1 MVKKAQT
8 IKSTTEKLFARIEEL
23 ESNYRRA
30 LADYQNQERRH
41 HEMSSNLVKMASA
54 PLLEKLLLSLDG
66 LRLAQSH
73 LKNQGL
79 QMVIDQIQAT
89 FTSEGL
95 TEIKTDGEKFDPLTM
110 DCVELIPG
118 KKDLVMETIT
128 PGYFLFDKV
137 LRPAKVKVGSGSTP
151 VIPSA
156 VEGSHSIKQH

>member
-1 MVKKAQT
+1 MVKKTQT
-8 IKSTTEKLFARIEEL
+8 TKSTTEKLFARIEEL

-41 HEMSSNLVKMASA
+41 HEMSSTLVKMASA

-73 LKNQGL
+73 LKDQGL
-79 QMVIDQIQAT
+79 QMVIDQIQST

-95 TEIKTDGEKFDPLTM
+95 TEIKTDGENFDPLTM
-110 DCVELIPG
+110 DCVELVPG

-137 LRPAKVKVGSGSTP
+137 LRPAKVKVGSGADLHP
-151 VIPSA
+151 REGGDPS
-156 VEGSHSIKQH
+156 K